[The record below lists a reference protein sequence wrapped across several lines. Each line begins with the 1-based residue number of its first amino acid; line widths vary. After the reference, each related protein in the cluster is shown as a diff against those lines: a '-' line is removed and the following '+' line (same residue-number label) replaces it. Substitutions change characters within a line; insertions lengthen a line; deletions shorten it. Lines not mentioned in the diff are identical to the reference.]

1 MNKKEIVALLGKE
14 HQRLVNW
21 LNNQPEENWEKGP
34 EGKWTTGQQV
44 LHIVNSLQALNKA
57 LRVPKFIL
65 KFKFGKSNREVRDFD
80 TVVQRYQ
87 DRLREN
93 QEAAFQFNQKLK
105 TPSIQERKKL
115 ITTLIRE
122 YTKLQKHTKKWKDR
136 HLDTCI
142 LPHPLMGKMPI
153 RELIMWSAHH
163 VNHHTNVLIDAY

>member
-1 MNKKEIVALLGKE
+1 MNKEEIVMLLDKE
-14 HQRLVNW
+14 YQRLVNW
-21 LNNQPEENWEKGP
+21 LKDQPEKNWEKGP

-44 LHIVNSLQALNKA
+44 LHLVQSLQPLNKA

-65 KFKFGKSNREVRDFD
+65 KFKFEKANRAVRDFD
-80 TVVQRYQ
+80 TVMQRYQ

-93 QEAAFQFNQKLK
+93 QGAATQFNQKLK
-105 TPSIQERKKL
+105 TPSIQERKQL
-115 ITTLIRE
+115 IATLTRE

-153 RELIMWSAHH
+153 RELIMWSAYHA
-163 VNHHTNVLIDAY
+163 NHHTNELIEKY